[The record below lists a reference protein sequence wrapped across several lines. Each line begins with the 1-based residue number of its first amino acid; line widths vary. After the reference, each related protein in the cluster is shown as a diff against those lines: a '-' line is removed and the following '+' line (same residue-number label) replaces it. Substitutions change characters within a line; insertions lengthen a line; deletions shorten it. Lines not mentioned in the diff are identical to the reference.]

1 MRAQPFEAAIFDLD
15 GVIVD
20 TAKFHYTAWKRLA
33 GELGFAFSERENEQL
48 KGVSRMESL
57 ELLLR
62 AGGITDLTAEQKEAL
77 ASRKNEWYKELLE
90 TLTPD
95 DVLPGV
101 RRFLGRLHSRGIR
114 TAIASASKNAPL
126 ILEKVNIRPLFDA
139 VVDGNS
145 TARAKPDPEVF
156 LQAARLLTAE
166 PAACI
171 VFEDAAAGVEGA
183 VRAGMRVVGIGD
195 SGLLARAHLTVISF
209 EQLEPVYLLSHIG
222 IAGHTGGEERPDEHW
237 AVRGERLDG

>member
-1 MRAQPFEAAIFDLD
+1 MQQLEAAIFDLD

-20 TAKFHYTAWKRLA
+20 TAKFHYQAWRRLA
-33 GELGFAFSERENEQL
+33 EELGFAFSERENEQL

-62 AGGITDLTAEQKEAL
+62 AGGITDLTEEQKEDL
-77 ASRKNEWYKELLE
+77 ASRKNEWYKEYLQ
-90 TLTPD
+90 TLTPA

-101 RRFLGRLHSRGIR
+101 ADFVGQLRSQGIG

-145 TARAKPDPEVF
+145 VTRAKPDPEVF
-156 LQAARLLTAE
+156 LQAARLLGAD
-166 PAACI
+166 PACCC

-195 SGLLARAHLTVISF
+195 SGLLARAHLIVTSF
-209 EQLEPVYLLSHIG
+209 EQLEPVYLLNHIG
-222 IAGHTGGEERPDEHW
+222 IAGHAGGEASE
-237 AVRGERLDG
+237 

>member
-1 MRAQPFEAAIFDLD
+1 MQAQPFEAAIFDLD

-20 TAKFHYTAWKRLA
+20 TAKFHYQAWRRLA
-33 GELGFAFSERENEQL
+33 GELGFAFSEEQNEQL

-62 AGGITDLTAEQKEAL
+62 TGGITDLMPEQKETL
-77 ASRKNEWYKELLE
+77 ASRKNEWYKGLLE
-90 TLTPD
+90 TLTPY

-101 RRFLGRLHSRGIR
+101 CSFLGLLHSRGVR

-126 ILEKVNIRPLFDA
+126 ILEKVRIRPLFDV

-145 TARAKPDPEVF
+145 IVRAKPDPEVF
-156 LQAARLLTAE
+156 LEAARQLGAS
-166 PAACI
+166 PDGCY

-183 VRAGMRVVGIGD
+183 IRAGMRVIGIGD
-195 SGLLARAHLTVISF
+195 GQMLARAHLTVNSL
-209 EQLEPVYLLSHIG
+209 EQLEPVFLLSHIG
-222 IAGHTGGEERPDEHW
+222 VNGHIGREEYTDEQ
-237 AVRGERLDG
+237 

>member
-1 MRAQPFEAAIFDLD
+1 MQAQPFEAAIFDLD

-20 TAKFHYTAWKRLA
+20 TAKFHYQAWRRLA
-33 GELGFAFSERENEQL
+33 GELGFAFSEEQNEQL

-57 ELLLR
+57 ELLLL
-62 AGGITDLTAEQKEAL
+62 AGGITDLMPEQKETL

-90 TLTPD
+90 TLTPY

-101 RRFLGRLHSRGIR
+101 RSFLGLLHSRGVR

-126 ILEKVNIRPLFDA
+126 ILEKVRIRPLFDV

-145 TARAKPDPEVF
+145 IVRAKPDPEVF
-156 LQAARLLTAE
+156 LEAARQLGIS
-166 PAACI
+166 PDSCY

-183 VRAGMRVVGIGD
+183 IRAGMRVIGIGD
-195 SGLLARAHLTVISF
+195 GQMLARAHLTVTSL
-209 EQLEPVYLLSHIG
+209 EQLEPVFLLSHIG
-222 IAGHTGGEERPDEHW
+222 VNSHNGREEYTDEQ
-237 AVRGERLDG
+237 

>member
-1 MRAQPFEAAIFDLD
+1 MEGIPLQVQPFEAAIFDLD

-20 TAKFHYTAWKRLA
+20 TAKFHYRAWKRLA
-33 GELGFAFSERENEQL
+33 EELGFPFSEEQNEQL

-62 AGGITDLTAEQKEAL
+62 AGGMTDVMPEQKETL

-90 TLTPD
+90 TLTPA

-101 RRFLGRLHSRGIR
+101 HSFLGLLHSRGVR

-126 ILEKVNIRPLFDA
+126 ILDKVRIGPLFDV

-145 TARAKPDPEVF
+145 ITRAKPDPEVF
-156 LQAARLLTAE
+156 LEAARQLGAS
-166 PAACI
+166 PDSCY

-183 VRAGMRVVGIGD
+183 IRAGMRVIGIGD
-195 SGLLARAHLTVISF
+195 GQLLARAHLTITSL
-209 EQLEPVYLLSHIG
+209 EQLEPVFLLSHIG
-222 IAGHTGGEERPDEHW
+222 VNGHNRKGRAHG
-237 AVRGERLDG
+237 

>member
-1 MRAQPFEAAIFDLD
+1 MQPLEAAIFDLD

-20 TAKFHYTAWKRLA
+20 TAKFHYQAWRRLA
-33 GELGFAFSERENEQL
+33 EELGFAFSERENEQL

-62 AGGITDLTAEQKEAL
+62 AGGITDLTAEHKEDL
-77 ASRKNEWYKELLE
+77 ASRKNEWYKEYLQ
-90 TLTPD
+90 TLTPA

-101 RRFLGRLHSRGIR
+101 ADFVGQLRSQGIR

-126 ILEKVNIRPLFDA
+126 ILEKVSIRPLFDA

-145 TARAKPDPEVF
+145 VTRAKPDPEVF
-156 LQAARLLTAE
+156 LQAARLLGAD
-166 PAACI
+166 PAGCC

-195 SGLLARAHLTVISF
+195 SGLLARAHLIVTSF

-222 IAGHTGGEERPDEHW
+222 IAGHAGGEASE
-237 AVRGERLDG
+237 

>member
-1 MRAQPFEAAIFDLD
+1 MRAQPFKAAIFDLD

-20 TAKFHYTAWKRLA
+20 TAKFHYQAWRRLA
-33 GELGFAFSERENEQL
+33 GELGFEFSERTNEQL

-62 AGGITDLTAEQKEAL
+62 SGGITELTAEQKEEL

-90 TLTPD
+90 TLTPG

-101 RRFLGRLHSRGIR
+101 RNFLGLLHSRGVR
-114 TAIASASKNAPL
+114 TAIASASQNAPL
-126 ILEKVNIRPLFDA
+126 ILEKVNIAPLFDA

-145 TARAKPDPEVF
+145 IARAKPDPEVF
-156 LQAARLLTAE
+156 LQAARLLDAA
-166 PAACI
+166 PAACF

-183 VRAGMRVVGIGD
+183 IGAGMRVVGIGD
-195 SGLLARAHLTVISF
+195 GRLLARAHLTIASF
-209 EQLEPVYLLSHIG
+209 EQLEPVFLLSHIG
-222 IAGHTGGEERPDEHW
+222 LNSPSGRGDCSNEQGAGK
-237 AVRGERLDG
+237 